1 MAITYTSID
10 VSGDAS
16 VTKDGI
22 DIGTDEIVL
31 AESLGS
37 FEEKHLEAAL
47 AETAL
52 ADYTMPNGK
61 TADVFFAEYSN
72 ALADLQAA
80 FKQNRIRSGQ
90 VTAIS
95 DLETTVADHEARI
108 TALEP

>member
-1 MAITYTSID
+1 MAISYSAID
-10 VSGDAS
+10 ISGDGS

-31 AESLGS
+31 KENLAA
-37 FEEKHLEAAL
+37 FEEVHLEAAL

-72 ALADLQAA
+72 ALADLQAV
-80 FKQNRIRSGQ
+80 FKRNRIKGDQ
-90 VTAIS
+90 VGAIG
-95 DLETTVADHEARI
+95 DLEDRVTT
-108 TALEP
+108 LEP